1 MCVIVI
7 VILTTFYDINRL
19 WNTGWFMMYNRTI
32 VISKKIQHVMRIN
45 NQTLRVIIVEN
56 IQSLVFLAGFAAGI
70 FVTFVICFAMKMI
83 IPHKTTQSPDLTSI
97 VQENVNIDKQVVQH
111 TTET

>member
-1 MCVIVI
+1 
-7 VILTTFYDINRL
+7 
-19 WNTGWFMMYNRTI
+19 MMYNRTI

-45 NQTLRVIIVEN
+45 NQTLRVVIVEN
-56 IQSLVFLAGFAAGI
+56 IQSLVFLAGFAAGV

-83 IPHKTTQSPDLTSI
+83 IQRKTTQCPDLTSI
-97 VQENVNIDKQVVQH
+97 VQENVKIDKQVVQH